1 MANLLAATTKRTRNP
16 KETSGLRRRF
26 PKPECAGILTKPPQE
41 QKYDC
46 HPRAPHRKKRGR
58 QAAWPMRSVFESV
71 DIHWEETQGAREA
84 VSRQAG
90 GIASAADRQIP
101 VRCG

>member
-1 MANLLAATTKRTRNP
+1 MASLLATTTKRRTNP
-16 KETSGLRRRF
+16 KETSRLRRRF

-71 DIHWEETQGAREA
+71 GIHWGGTRGAREA
-84 VSRQAG
+84 VSQQAG

-101 VRCG
+101 GRRG